1 MSGDFNTGVS
11 EVMTS
16 RSSLLLQ
23 VAELCSLGFDLNLMA
38 RNRPPELSGAFH
50 LFIRGWC
57 VELFQSDQAIVK
69 TFTEWLRFV
78 IIIARGI

>member
-16 RSSLLLQ
+16 RSFLLLQ

-50 LFIRGWC
+50 SLIRRWC

-69 TFTEWLRFV
+69 TLTEWLRFV
-78 IIIARGI
+78 IIMARGI

>member
-23 VAELCSLGFDLNLMA
+23 VAELCSLVFDLNLIA

-50 LFIRGWC
+50 LFIGRWC

-78 IIIARGI
+78 IIITRGI